1 MIHIFDTINTL
12 FESLADFVVSKSK
25 EAIAREG
32 RFSFVLSGGS
42 SPKRLYELLTSEK
55 FKKQIE
61 WTKVDF
67 FFGDER
73 YVPATDSQSNFLMAK
88 KTLFDPLKIS
98 ESQIYAIHTKLSPDA
113 SASSY
118 QNDIQSYFKDKSKSF
133 DFILLGLGDN
143 VHTASL
149 FPYSSILHEQN
160 AFVKAV
166 FVEEVKMDRITLTAP
181 IINKSKTIAF
191 LVYGAAKAEA
201 IKHVLLDTP
210 DIEKYPAQLIRP
222 ESGELHWFL
231 DQEAANYLTQL

>member
-1 MIHIFDTINTL
+1 MIHIFDTLNTL

-88 KTLFDPLKIS
+88 K
-98 ESQIYAIHTKLSPDA
+98 
-113 SASSY
+113 
-118 QNDIQSYFKDKSKSF
+118 
-133 DFILLGLGDN
+133 ILLI
-143 VHTASL
+143 H
-149 FPYSSILHEQN
+149 
-160 AFVKAV
+160 
-166 FVEEVKMDRITLTAP
+166 
-181 IINKSKTIAF
+181 
-191 LVYGAAKAEA
+191 
-201 IKHVLLDTP
+201 
-210 DIEKYPAQLIRP
+210 
-222 ESGELHWFL
+222 
-231 DQEAANYLTQL
+231 